1 MPLIQPILLLRTSSK
16 ALPFCHV
23 TLKGQKPL
31 PPGYPKQPKTLG
43 DQLRK
48 RRMDL
53 GLSQRQFARQLG
65 VNRTSI
71 EHWERNEVEPT
82 RWMVPKIREFLGQPP
97 SPPPTLFGERLTA
110 YRRGLGLS
118 QEALARMLGV
128 HKTTVVRWETG
139 RRHPLRSLQG
149 RIDALISKPPGASTL
164 RNPDEEEW
172 PR

>member
-1 MPLIQPILLLRTSSK
+1 MRQPMDRTPSK

-23 TLKGQKPL
+23 TLRGQKPL
-31 PPGYPKQPKTLG
+31 PVGYPKQPKTLG

-53 GLSQRQFARQLG
+53 GLSQRKLARQLG
-65 VNRTSI
+65 VNKTSI
-71 EHWERNEVEPT
+71 EHWERNEVEPA
-82 RWMVPKIREFLGQPP
+82 RWMVPRIREFLGLQPSRPP
-97 SPPPTLFGERLTA
+97 SSFAERLTA

-139 RRHPLRSLQG
+139 KRQPSKRLSKSLGSLLQV
-149 RIDALISKPPGASTL
+149 DH
-164 RNPDEEEW
+164 
-172 PR
+172 